1 MEQVNNQAGKRRRK
15 ALWAAVA
22 VVAIA
27 TAGVVGAKTI
37 YEGKVSEFVALN
49 GGKAD
54 AVTVDFLGRVHLRNL
69 TLPLADGTS
78 IRIAAVDGRQKL
90 LFLKSELELNGVDI
104 SMPTSNVSMPNV
116 RIEELNV
123 DNALLNGANEHDVAL
138 SAAERMESFTAK
150 RVSIPEVTV
159 TQSVANTSQKTVYK
173 NVVLADIVKGKIAQ
187 YSADN
192 ANFDIVMTIPESDT
206 TGKTNLAVTTGAVS
220 GQDFDAGFMTR
231 LYTEKAGADD
241 KEPKLLYGPLSVKAI
256 VVSDGNS
263 KFSYDEMRSKGLSL
277 RMRSEPLLDTLQSL
291 TKTTKPEELSPQER
305 QEFFSRVMSLFDM
318 IGQNDIEFLGFK
330 ADAPESASEEAG
342 KRIKLSIDNISF
354 QLDSRKLNMAMNG
367 MSVGSGDDTIEIAE
381 ASLNGFNWSSTLE
394 GLYKLAG
401 LNAQEIQNFPFNELI
416 PELGTIRVSGINA
429 DVANP
434 QQDSSA
440 EQEETSVAAPER
452 IRFTLKNY
460 EMALT
465 KPHNGIPSDIVIK
478 QEDLSL
484 PIPEDTT
491 DEAFV
496 QLRKLGLETLTLS
509 YALSASWDEA
519 NKNLVIREISLDG
532 KDIGSVNFSG
542 LVSGFTEE
550 FFSLDTN
557 RIQAA
562 LFGLAGR
569 EAKLTVK
576 DEGLIAKGIKL
587 FAAENGMTE
596 EQARGALTM
605 VATIGLQQAASER
618 PNLQGV
624 TEAVLRFIGT
634 PGTLNMTARAK
645 GPNGLGVFDLVAASQ
660 DPMVLLDKVEIE
672 ATAN

>member
-22 VVAIA
+22 VVTIA
-27 TAGVVGAKTI
+27 AAGVVGAKTI
-37 YEGKVSEFVALN
+37 YESKVSEFVALN
-49 GGKAD
+49 GGRAD
-54 AVTVDFLGRVHLRNL
+54 SVEVDFLGRVHLRNL
-69 TLPLADGTS
+69 KFSLPDHTV
-78 IRIAAVDGRQKL
+78 IRIAAVDGQHKIP
-90 LFLKSELELNGVDI
+90 FLKSELELKGVEILKPFI
-104 SMPTSNVSMPNV
+104 SVSMPQVRVEEASFDHARLTDSNV
-116 RIEELNV
+116 PI
-123 DNALLNGANEHDVAL
+123 
-138 SAAERMESFTAK
+138 SKRMESFEAK
-150 RVSIPEVTV
+150 SISAPEMII
-159 TQSVANTSQKTVYK
+159 AGFNNPPIENALYK
-173 NVVLADIVKGKIAQ
+173 NVVLSDIANGKIAQ
-187 YSADN
+187 YSADSVS
-192 ANFDIVMTIPESDT
+192 FDTSTNIPTDNDAAKTKRLSVSTGTIL
-206 TGKTNLAVTTGAVS
+206 GN
-220 GQDFDAGFMTR
+220 DFDFAYIAR
-231 LYTEKAGADD
+231 IRTEKAGTDD
-241 KEPKLLYGPLSVKAI
+241 VAKRVWGALSVKKI
-256 VVSDGNS
+256 EVSDGENQI
-263 KFSYDEMRSKGLSL
+263 SYDEIRSNGLTMR
-277 RMRSEPLLDTLQSL
+277 MPSEPLEDMLKSL
-291 TKTTKPEELSPQER
+291 PETTSLKELPPRER
-305 QEFFSRVMSLFDM
+305 QAIFAKGQSVIDM
-318 IGQNDIEFLGFK
+318 FVKNDIELVGFK
-330 ADAPESASEEAG
+330 VDGPDKQEAG
-342 KRIKLSIDNISF
+342 KRAQYSIARTVLQTDG
-354 QLDSRKLNMAMNG
+354 RKLNIVSNG
-367 MSVGSGDDTIEIAE
+367 MSLGTGEDKLEIAE
-381 ASLNGFNWSSTLE
+381 ASLSGFDWSSTVE
-394 GLYKLAG
+394 GLYKLVG
-401 LNAQEIQNFPFNELI
+401 LNEQEIENFPYNELM
-416 PELGTIRVSGINA
+416 PELGTIRVAGIDA
-429 DVANP
+429 DFTTPKTEGDEATVA
-434 QQDSSA
+434 
-440 EQEETSVAAPER
+440 VPER
-452 IRFTLKNY
+452 VKFTLKNY

-465 KPHNGIPSDIVIK
+465 KPHNGIPSDILIK
-478 QEDLSL
+478 QEDLTL

-509 YALSASWDEA
+509 YALSAGWDEA

-550 FFSLDTN
+550 FFTLDTN

-624 TEAVLRFIGT
+624 TEAVLRFVGT

-660 DPMVLLDKVEIE
+660 NPMLLLDKVEIE